1 MNNHGDFMCIYI
13 CPFYHMAPLASL
25 GRPPAG
31 STGERGTPAETLR
44 VGAPFVRFYG
54 RPAVGWEPFMSV
66 LVQVLAD

>member
-1 MNNHGDFMCIYI
+1 
-13 CPFYHMAPLASL
+13 MAPLASL